1 MATLFTLL
9 RTAFYM
15 TAFIGLWGWLAFE
28 IRPLDVSSGLPSLS
42 TTLVI
47 PGMVLLAVGGLIAL
61 ACGWEFSIRGRGTPA
76 LFDAP
81 REFVATG
88 PYRFVRNPMYV
99 GGITAFVGLA
109 LYLRSPSVLIL
120 ALIFALLVH
129 LLVIFY
135 EEPHLEQLFGESY
148 GTYKRNV
155 HRWLPKPPE
164 N

>member
-28 IRPLDVSSGLPSLS
+28 VRPLDASLGISAFPSGL
-42 TTLVI
+42 VV
-47 PGMVLLAVGGLIAL
+47 PGMVLLTVGGLIAL

-99 GGITAFVGLA
+99 GGITAYVGLA
-109 LYLRSPSVLIL
+109 FFLRSPSVLGL

-135 EEPHLEQLFGESY
+135 EEPHLEQLFGDSY
-148 GTYKRNV
+148 AAYKRHV
-155 HRWLPKPPE
+155 HRWRPKSPS